1 MYINIYIHIYRMP
14 NCSTAIMAMSVLLY
28 TRNLC
33 LKHTLY
39 KYIYYIRNICTYY
52 IYIICI
58 IYMRNTCTYYVFI
71 YIYIA
76 CPIVSILLTHAQGW
90 QTRATFI
97 DVFTY
102 KY

>member
-1 MYINIYIHIYRMP
+1 MP

-58 IYMRNTCTYYVFI
+58 IYMRNICTYYIFI
-71 YIYIA
+71 YIYRMPNCFDIADA
-76 CPIVSILLTHAQGW
+76 CPRLADTCDI
-90 QTRATFI
+90 
-97 DVFTY
+97 Y
-102 KY
+102 